1 MRKRTSGS
9 FGVLLV
15 VGLFAVVLATSLA
28 APAGASQTSGT
39 WTHTGSM
46 TTPREGQTAALLG
59 NGQVLVMGGHNS
71 SGALSSAEL
80 FNPATDTFSPT
91 GSMNVTRAGQN
102 ATLLQDGQ
110 VLVAGGSCCG
120 TSAELYNPTSG
131 SFSLTGSMNFPRSGP
146 LAALLPNGQALEVCN
161 VGDPGVPP
169 CAAQLYTPT
178 SGTWSDDGQADPS
191 AAAGYGKTL
200 LNTGNALFSGGANT
214 FGSDSRRRIVVQAG
228 ATLFDPT
235 TGASTSTGS
244 MSIPR
249 TDHTLTLLPNG
260 QVLAAGGETQN
271 NVGKLSITGS
281 AELFTP

>member
-15 VGLFAVVLATSLA
+15 VGLFAVALATSLA
-28 APAGASQTSGT
+28 APGSRAAALSDPATGT
-39 WTHTGSM
+39 CSPTGSM
-46 TTPREGQTAALLG
+46 TPPRGYQTATLLP
-59 NGQVLVMGGHNS
+59 NGQVLVAGGENS

-146 LAALLPNGQALEVCN
+146 LAALLPNGQVLEVC
-161 VGDPGVPP
+161 
-169 CAAQLYTPT
+169 
-178 SGTWSDDGQADPS
+178 
-191 AAAGYGKTL
+191 
-200 LNTGNALFSGGANT
+200 
-214 FGSDSRRRIVVQAG
+214 
-228 ATLFDPT
+228 
-235 TGASTSTGS
+235 
-244 MSIPR
+244 
-249 TDHTLTLLPNG
+249 
-260 QVLAAGGETQN
+260 
-271 NVGKLSITGS
+271 
-281 AELFTP
+281 